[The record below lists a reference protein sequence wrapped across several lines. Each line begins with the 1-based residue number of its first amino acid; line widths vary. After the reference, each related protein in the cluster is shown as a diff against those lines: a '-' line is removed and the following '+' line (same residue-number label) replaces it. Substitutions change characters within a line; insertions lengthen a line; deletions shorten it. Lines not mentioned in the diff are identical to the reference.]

1 MLITNQQLDK
11 LAALHIDFAW
21 RSMLDGTCLS
31 GVLAELGK

>member
-11 LAALHIDFAW
+11 LAALRVDFA
-21 RSMLDGTCLS
+21 RCSMLDGTCLS